1 MGSPVSSRN
10 SHVRIKAETAEW
22 QNEGGG
28 YAGPKRVQILAGE
41 EAQDWARELNG
52 NYV

>member
-1 MGSPVSSRN
+1 MCESKPKPLDGKMR
-10 SHVRIKAETAEW
+10 
-22 QNEGGG
+22 GG